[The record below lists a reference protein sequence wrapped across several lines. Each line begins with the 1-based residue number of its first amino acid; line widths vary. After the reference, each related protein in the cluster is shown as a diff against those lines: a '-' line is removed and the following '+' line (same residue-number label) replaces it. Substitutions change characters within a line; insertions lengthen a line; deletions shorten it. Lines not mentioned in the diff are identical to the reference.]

1 VNFSITRGRDETE
14 IVFVTDEL
22 SDLRKNFG
30 KVLARFGEVGTPSI
44 GLRNGL

>member
-1 VNFSITRGRDETE
+1 MRGRDETE

-30 KVLARFGEVGTPSI
+30 KILASNGEVGTAPI